1 MVKGGEPSRRRRPR
15 RRCVIALDETDPM
28 PHVTGVSRSFL
39 VALIVLGAAAGAG
52 AQSPRTGATRP
63 ASSKPAL
70 DPAQRRA
77 IDAIFQPYD
86 KPAVPGCA
94 LGVFRGGRIAYARG
108 YGWADL
114 ERRVPITSATL
125 FDIGSTSKQFAAA
138 SIALLA
144 DEHKLSFDDP
154 VRKYIPELPDY
165 GAPLTIDNM
174 MRHISGLR
182 DYAGLLVLAGHSLE
196 EVTTDSQALHLIVH
210 QRHLNFPSGTRFSYS
225 NTGYFLLSVIVQRVS
240 GMSLSDFA
248 RTHIFLPLGM
258 THTVYRNHFDM
269 LIPNRA
275 LGYAPASTGSGFRI
289 SMSNWEQTG
298 DGSVQLSVDD
308 ALKWDENFY
317 HPRVGGQTMVD
328 ELLQRG
334 TLSNGDSIGYG
345 RGLFLDTYR
354 GLRRV
359 QHGGDWIGYHAA
371 YARFPAQHTSVIVL
385 CNSDGISPEGLD
397 DRVADVVLAKAFTA
411 PKPNAPIVARATT
424 PQSGERPTATLAGGY
439 FAPATGEVYR
449 IVTHDSG
456 LVLEIAGQSFPLRRQ
471 GTLEYR
477 VAAFPASI
485 TFVADSGNAAR
496 ALWLRTGP
504 SDSLEAQRFVAATP
518 SAAELA
524 GYAGRYYSPELG
536 VTWPITFDH
545 DTLTLGTTPS
555 ELMDISGRLK
565 PAMQGTFT
573 AGGGTLQFVRDAS
586 GRVTGMTLSASRMR
600 GIEFDRLRD

>member
-1 MVKGGEPSRRRRPR
+1 MNAAGMPAPG
-15 RRCVIALDETDPM
+15 CTIALDQAQPP
-28 PHVTGVSRSFL
+28 PHVSEMSRSL
-39 VALIVLGAAAGAG
+39 VVALAAFGVAAGAG
-52 AQSPRTGATRP
+52 AQSPRATAPRTVAP
-63 ASSKPAL
+63 KPAL
-70 DPAQRRA
+70 DLAQRRA
-77 IDAIFQPYD
+77 IDSVFQPYD
-86 KPAVPGCA
+86 KPGVPGCA
-94 LGVFRGGRIAYARG
+94 LGVFREGRIAYARG

-114 ERRVPITSATL
+114 ERRVRITPATL

-144 DEHKLSFDDP
+144 EEHKLNFDDE

-174 MRHISGLR
+174 MRHTSGLR

-196 EVTTDSQALHLIVH
+196 EVTTDSQALDLIVH
-210 QRHLNFPSGTRFSYS
+210 QHHLNFPSGTRFSYS
-225 NTGYFLLSVIVQRVS
+225 NTGYFLLSVIVQRVT
-240 GMSLSDFA
+240 GMPLADFA

-258 THTVYRNHFDM
+258 THTVYRNHYDM

-275 LGYAPASTGSGFRI
+275 LGYAPARSGSGFRI

-328 ELLQRG
+328 ALQQRG
-334 TLSNGDSIGYG
+334 TLENGDSIGYG

-397 DRVADVVLAKAFTA
+397 DRVADIVLAKAFTS
-411 PKPNAPIVARATT
+411 PKPNAPAPERAVATR
-424 PQSGERPTATLAGGY
+424 SGERPAAGLAGGY
-439 FAPATGEVYR
+439 FASATGEVFR
-449 IVTHDSG
+449 VVTRDSG
-456 LVLEIAGQSFPLRRQ
+456 LVFEFAGQSFPLHSQ
-471 GTLEYR
+471 GPLEYR
-477 VAAFPASI
+477 VAAFPISV
-485 TFVADSGNAAR
+485 TFVADSGNAAS
-496 ALWLRTGP
+496 ALWLHTGP
-504 SDSLEAQRFVAATP
+504 SDSLEAQRYVRASP

-524 GYAGRYYSPELG
+524 AYAGRYHSPELG
-536 VTWPITFDH
+536 VTWPITFEH
-545 DTLTLGTTPS
+545 GVLTLGTTPS
-555 ELMDISGRLK
+555 ELMDISGKLE
-565 PAMQGTFT
+565 PAMPGTFT
-573 AGGGTLQFVRDAS
+573 AGGGTLQFVHDAA

-600 GIEFDRLRD
+600 GIEFDRLPE

>member
-1 MVKGGEPSRRRRPR
+1 M
-15 RRCVIALDETDPM
+15 LD
-28 PHVTGVSRSFL
+28 
-39 VALIVLGAAAGAG
+39 
-52 AQSPRTGATRP
+52 Q
-63 ASSKPAL
+63 
-70 DPAQRRA
+70 AQRRA
-77 IDAIFQPYD
+77 IDAIFKPYD

-94 LGVFRGGRIAYARG
+94 LGVFRDGRMAYARG

-114 ERRVPITSATL
+114 ERRVPITPATL

-138 SIALLA
+138 SVALLA
-144 DEHKLSFDDP
+144 EEHKLRFDDE

-165 GAPLTIDNM
+165 GAPLTIDNL
-174 MRHISGLR
+174 MRHTSGLR

-275 LGYAPASTGSGFRI
+275 LGYAPAPTGGGFRI

-317 HPRVGGQTMVD
+317 HPRIGGQTMVD
-328 ELLQRG
+328 ELQQRG

-385 CNSDGISPEGLD
+385 CNSDGISPEPLG
-397 DRVADVVLAKAFTA
+397 DRVADVVLAKAFSSS
-411 PKPNAPIVARATT
+411 KPNETVAARARAT
-424 PQSGERPTATLAGGY
+424 QSGGNPSVTLAGGY
-439 FAPATGEVYR
+439 FASATGEVYR

-456 LVLEIAGQSFPLRRQ
+456 MVVEFAGQSFPLHRQ
-471 GTLEYR
+471 GPLEYR
-477 VAAFPASI
+477 VAAFPISI
-485 TFVADSGNAAR
+485 TFVADSGNAAT

-504 SDSLEAQRFVAATP
+504 SDSLEAQRFVPATP
-518 SAAELA
+518 DAAELA
-524 GYAGRYYSPELG
+524 SYAGRYYSPELG

-545 DTLTLGTTPS
+545 GALTLGTTSS
-555 ELMDISGRLK
+555 ELMDISGKLV

-573 AGGGTLQFVRDAS
+573 AGSGTLQFVRDAS

-600 GIEFDRLRD
+600 GIEFDRLPD

>member
-1 MVKGGEPSRRRRPR
+1 MNAADIWSPTRTM
-15 RRCVIALDETDPM
+15 ALDQADAL
-28 PHVTGVSRSFL
+28 PHVSGMSKSLLAVLAAFGV
-39 VALIVLGAAAGAG
+39 AAGAG
-52 AQSPRTGATRP
+52 AQSTRNPAARTVAVT
-63 ASSKPAL
+63 PAL
-70 DPAQRRA
+70 DLAQRKA
-77 IDAIFQPYD
+77 IDSVFRPYNI
-86 KPAVPGCA
+86 PGVPGCA

-114 ERRVPITSATL
+114 ERRVPITPATL

-144 DEHKLSFDDP
+144 EEHKLSFNDE

-174 MRHISGLR
+174 MRHTSGLR

-196 EVTTDSQALHLIVH
+196 EVTTDSQALDLIVH

-225 NTGYFLLSVIVQRVS
+225 NTGYFLLSVIVQRVT
-240 GMSLSDFA
+240 GMPLADFA
-248 RTHIFLPLGM
+248 RTRIFLPLGM

-275 LGYAPASTGSGFRI
+275 LGYAPARTGGGFRI

-317 HPRVGGQTMVD
+317 HPRVGGQTMVA
-328 ELLQRG
+328 ELQQRG
-334 TLSNGDSIGYG
+334 TLENGDSIGYG

-385 CNSDGISPEGLD
+385 CNSDGISPESLD
-397 DRVADVVLAKAFTA
+397 DSVADIVLAKAFTR
-411 PKPNAPIVARATT
+411 PKPNAPAPQHPVATR
-424 PQSGERPTATLAGGY
+424 SGERPAATLAGGY
-439 FAPATGEVYR
+439 FASATGEVFR
-449 IVTHDSG
+449 VVARDSG
-456 LVLEIAGQSFPLRRQ
+456 LVLEFAGQSFPLERQ
-471 GTLEYR
+471 GPLEYR
-477 VAAFPASI
+477 VGALPISI
-485 TFVADSGNAAR
+485 TFLADSGNAAG

-504 SDSLEAQRFVAATP
+504 SDSLEAQRFVPANP
-518 SAAELA
+518 GAAELA
-524 GYAGRYYSPELG
+524 SYAGRYHSPELG
-536 VTWPITFDH
+536 VTWPITFEH
-545 DTLTLGTTPS
+545 GVLTLGTTPS
-555 ELMDISGRLK
+555 ELMDISGKLE
-565 PAMQGTFT
+565 PAMPGTFT
-573 AGGGTLQFVRDAS
+573 AGGGTLQFVRDAA

-600 GIEFDRLRD
+600 GIEFDRLPE

>member
-1 MVKGGEPSRRRRPR
+1 MIS
-15 RRCVIALDETDPM
+15 LDEADPL
-28 PHVTGVSRSFL
+28 PHVTRVPRSFL
-39 VALIVLGAAAGAG
+39 VALILLGAAAGAG
-52 AQSPRTGATRP
+52 AQSPRTAATRTASP
-63 ASSKPAL
+63 APAL
-70 DPAQRRA
+70 DQAQRRA
-77 IDAIFQPYD
+77 IDAIFKPYD

-94 LGVFRGGRIAYARG
+94 LGVFRDGRIAYARG

-114 ERRVPITSATL
+114 ERRVPITTATL

-144 DEHKLSFDDP
+144 EEHKLSFGDE

-165 GAPLTIDNM
+165 GAPLTIDNL
-174 MRHISGLR
+174 MRHTSGLR

-240 GMSLSDFA
+240 GLSLSDFA

-258 THTVYRNHFDM
+258 THTAYRNHFDM

-275 LGYAPASTGSGFRI
+275 LGYAPASTASGFRI

-328 ELLQRG
+328 ELQQRG

-371 YARFPAQHTSVIVL
+371 YARYPRQHTSVIVL

-397 DRVADVVLAKAFTA
+397 DRVADVVLAKQFSA
-411 PKPNAPIVARATT
+411 PKSNATVAARTPTT
-424 PQSGERPTATLAGGY
+424 QSGGRPTATVAGGY
-439 FAPATGEVYR
+439 FASATGEVFR

-456 LVLEIAGQSFPLRRQ
+456 LVVEFAGQSFPLHRQ
-471 GTLEYR
+471 GPLEYR
-477 VAAFPASI
+477 VAAFPISI
-485 TFVADSGNAAR
+485 TFVADSANAAR
-496 ALWLRTGP
+496 ALWLHTGP
-504 SDSLEAQRFVAATP
+504 SDSLEAQRFVPATP
-518 SAAELA
+518 DAAELA
-524 GYAGRYYSPELG
+524 SYAGRYHSPELG

-545 DTLTLGTTPS
+545 GALVLGTTPS
-555 ELMDISGRLK
+555 ELMDISGKLE

-573 AGGGTLQFVRDAS
+573 AGGGTLHFVRDAT

-600 GIEFDRLRD
+600 GIEFDRLHD

>member
-1 MVKGGEPSRRRRPR
+1 
-15 RRCVIALDETDPM
+15 M
-28 PHVTGVSRSFL
+28 PKSFL
-39 VALIVLGAAAGAG
+39 AAFIVFSVAAGAG
-52 AQSPRTGATRP
+52 AQSPRAAATGSGAP
-63 ASSKPAL
+63 KPAL

-77 IDAIFQPYD
+77 IDSIFQPYD
-86 KPAVPGCA
+86 KPGVPGCA
-94 LGVFRGGRIAYARG
+94 LGVFRNGRIAYGRG

-114 ERRVPITSATL
+114 ERRVPITTATL

-144 DEHKLSFDDP
+144 EEHKLSFDDE

-165 GAPLTIDNM
+165 GAPLTIDNL
-174 MRHISGLR
+174 MRHTSGLR

-196 EVTTDSQALHLIVH
+196 EVTTDSQALDLIVH

-225 NTGYFLLSVIVQRVS
+225 NTGYFLLSVIVERLT
-240 GMSLSDFA
+240 GTPLADFA

-258 THTVYRNHFDM
+258 THTVYRNRFDM

-275 LGYAPASTGSGFRI
+275 LGYAPAATGSGFRI

-308 ALKWDENFY
+308 ALEWDENFY
-317 HPRVGGQTMVD
+317 HPRVGGETMVD
-328 ELLQRG
+328 ELEQRG
-334 TLSNGDSIGYG
+334 TLTNGDSIGYG

-397 DRVADVVLAKAFTA
+397 DRVADIVLAKAFTMA
-411 PKPNAPIVARATT
+411 KPNASTPKRAVTT
-424 PQSGERPTATLAGGY
+424 RSDERPATTLAGGY
-439 FAPATGEVYR
+439 FASSTGEVFR

-456 LVLEIAGQSFPLRRQ
+456 LVLEIAGQKFPLHHE
-471 GTLEYR
+471 GPLEYR
-477 VAAFPASI
+477 VGALPISV
-485 TFVADSGNAAR
+485 TFVADSSNAVG

-504 SDSLEAQRFVAATP
+504 SDSLEAQRFVPASP
-518 SAAELA
+518 SADELA
-524 GYAGRYYSPELG
+524 GYAGRYRSPELG
-536 VTWPITFDH
+536 VTWPITYDH
-545 DTLTLGTTPS
+545 GTLTLGTTPS
-555 ELMDISGRLK
+555 ELMDISGTLE
-565 PAMQGTFT
+565 PAMSGTFT
-573 AGGGTLQFVRDAS
+573 AGSGTLQFLRDAT
-586 GRVTGMTLSASRMR
+586 GRVTGFTLSASRMR
-600 GIEFDRLRD
+600 GIEFDRLPE